1 MPNLHC
7 SFSLSLSLS
16 FFQIRRTKVFFS
28 LNNPLSRERIRYDQL
43 TSTVF
48 KEEERE
54 RSHLS
59 LSLSLS
65 RVDAAAATHFFSL
78 FSSFLL
84 FFFSSQ
90 KDFLEIW
97 KLKIKW
103 PFEKRKVEELEEL
116 EVQEKWEEEEEE
128 REVKTQFWRDWSSSS
143 SAFSFQLQ
151 RRRRAKSEWLL
162 RNAERR
168 SRRRKE
174 RKDSW
179 KCSPHFFSKG
189 ISLWRGNLSLC
200 WEQKPRSAWADWKRS
215 LKTEDRRG
223 RHLVMNNPN
232 QYMGAQPSGF
242 RTDMQAGPSSVGN
255 MMGSP
260 QQQGFSGGVGGV
272 GGVTDP
278 GQAQQMM
285 QMQQMMQQQQ
295 QQDPNMAGTTYTG
308 PYPWKQGVCECTQS
322 GDICMEG
329 LFCLPCL
336 YGSTVS
342 KVQGVPCI
350 QPTVAFAFSMLF
362 CMCAFVGAKSRRD
375 VRVKFNLVAE
385 PFSDCLTYF
394 LYPFC
399 TVCQEAY
406 ELRAR
411 GFGSQFGPPGGMG
424 GMMMG
429 GGMPGMMMGMNGG
442 MGMNPSAMMSPPGQ
456 MAPMNMGMNPSAM
469 GFQQPGQF

>member
-1 MPNLHC
+1 
-7 SFSLSLSLS
+7 
-16 FFQIRRTKVFFS
+16 
-28 LNNPLSRERIRYDQL
+28 
-43 TSTVF
+43 
-48 KEEERE
+48 
-54 RSHLS
+54 
-59 LSLSLS
+59 
-65 RVDAAAATHFFSL
+65 
-78 FSSFLL
+78 
-84 FFFSSQ
+84 
-90 KDFLEIW
+90 
-97 KLKIKW
+97 
-103 PFEKRKVEELEEL
+103 
-116 EVQEKWEEEEEE
+116 
-128 REVKTQFWRDWSSSS
+128 
-143 SAFSFQLQ
+143 
-151 RRRRAKSEWLL
+151 
-162 RNAERR
+162 
-168 SRRRKE
+168 
-174 RKDSW
+174 
-179 KCSPHFFSKG
+179 
-189 ISLWRGNLSLC
+189 
-200 WEQKPRSAWADWKRS
+200 
-215 LKTEDRRG
+215 
-223 RHLVMNNPN
+223 MNNPN

-260 QQQGFSGGVGGV
+260 QQQGFSGGMGGV